1 MGNLTGKF
9 AVVTGAGKGIGEA
22 IVQRFME
29 DGAKGIAILEYD
41 KALLEATVARLDP
54 TGSVLLGIACDV
66 SNKEQVQKSM
76 ETVIEKFGR
85 IDILVNNAGI
95 TRDSMF
101 HKMTDEQWESVLNVN
116 LGSMYN
122 TCRFAVPLMREQNYG
137 KIVNISSVSAFGNIG
152 QANYSASKAAAIGFT
167 KTLAL
172 ENAAKGITANCIA
185 PGCIMTDM
193 FSDVPDSVKDKFLE
207 NIPMRRFGD
216 VKEVASIVSFLSCE
230 DSGFMTGQVLT
241 VSGGANM

>member
-1 MGNLTGKF
+1 MGKLTGKF

-29 DGAKGIAILEYD
+29 DGAKGIAILEFD

-54 TGSVLLGIACDV
+54 TGSCLLGIPCDV
-66 SNKEQVQKSM
+66 SNREQVQKSL
-76 ETVIEKFGR
+76 ETVMEKFGK

-101 HKMTDEQWESVLNVN
+101 HKMTDEQWDSVLNVN

-122 TCRFAVPLMREQNYG
+122 TCKFAVPIMRAQNYG
-137 KIVNISSVSAFGNIG
+137 KIVNISSASAFGNIG

-172 ENAAKGITANCIA
+172 ENAVKGITANCIA

-193 FSDVPDSVKDKFLE
+193 FADVPETVQEKLLE
-207 NIPMRRFGD
+207 AIPMRRFGD
-216 VKEVASIVSFLSCE
+216 AKEIAATTAFLSSD

-241 VSGGANM
+241 VSGGANT

>member
-1 MGNLTGKF
+1 MGKLAGKF

-22 IVQRFME
+22 IVKRFME
-29 DGAKGIAILEYD
+29 DGAKGIALLEYD
-41 KALLEATVARLDP
+41 KALLDATVARLDP

-66 SNKEQVQKSM
+66 SSREQVQKSM
-76 ETVIEKFGR
+76 ETVAEKFGR

-101 HKMTDEQWESVLNVN
+101 HKMTDEQWDAVLNVN

-122 TCRFAVPLMREQNYG
+122 TCKFAVPVMREQGYG

-172 ENAAKGITANCIA
+172 ENASKGVTANCIA

-193 FSDVPDSVKDKFLE
+193 FADVPDNVKDKFKE

-216 VKEVASIVSFLSCE
+216 VKEVASVVSFLSSD
-230 DSGFMTGQVLT
+230 DSAFMTGQVLT
-241 VSGGANM
+241 VSGGANT